1 MSIKIKIT
9 SVEAHHSID
18 MIERYHDSLRR
29 VYSIIV
35 AKISEIDSNSTL
47 QMTFKTLNDF
57 ADLNDLISTLLMF
70 DAYSRMIEMNVSSSI
85 ITQRS
90 NSIRKT
96 MKKVRKFIAFRQ
108 LNDVLN
114 MRNDSFTILIHDLS
128 FNSFVLMYRE
138 KNDDQSRS

>member
-29 VYSIIV
+29 IYSIIV

-47 QMTFKTLNDF
+47 QMTFKILNDF

-70 DAYSRMIEMNVSSSI
+70 DAYSRMI
-85 ITQRS
+85 
-90 NSIRKT
+90 
-96 MKKVRKFIAFRQ
+96 
-108 LNDVLN
+108 
-114 MRNDSFTILIHDLS
+114 
-128 FNSFVLMYRE
+128 
-138 KNDDQSRS
+138 